1 MYSEQLFN
9 MKKKLYITASG
20 RVNTNC
26 YIMVD
31 EVNNNCIIV
40 DLPDETGEQL
50 AEFCQQNGITPLAI
64 LLTHGHFDHCGGV
77 AEFLREFNV
86 PVYGHAN
93 DIELAKNASKNKWRV
108 RAEDCDITNFVN
120 DGETITIG
128 DFIIEVMH
136 TPGHTM
142 GSVCYFIEDLMFSGD
157 TLFHTDIGRTD
168 FAESNPAEMYKSL
181 KKIAKIEKDYKVL
194 PGHEEYTTLKEE
206 QENNVYL
213 R

>member
-1 MYSEQLFN
+1 ME
-9 MKKKLYITASG
+9 KKLYITAGG

-26 YIMVD
+26 YLMVD
-31 EVNNNCIIV
+31 KDNNAVIV

-50 AEFCQQNGITPLAI
+50 ADFLKQNDIKPLAI

-77 AEFLREFNV
+77 AAFLREFDV
-86 PVYGHAN
+86 PVYGHKN
-93 DIELAKNASKNKWRV
+93 DIDLAKNASKNKWRV
-108 RAEDCDITNFVN
+108 RAEDCDITNFIN
-120 DGETITIG
+120 DGDKIVLG
-128 DFIIEVMH
+128 DFEIDVMH

-142 GSVCYFIEDLMFSGD
+142 GSVCYFADDIMFSGD

-168 FAESNPAEMYKSL
+168 FAESNPAEMQKSL
-181 KKIAKIEKDYKVL
+181 ARIAKIEKDYKVL

>member
-1 MYSEQLFN
+1 ME
-9 MKKKLYITASG
+9 KKLYITASG

-31 EVNNNCIIV
+31 EVNANCIIV

-50 AEFCQQNGITPLAI
+50 AEFCKQNNVKPLAI

-77 AEFLREFNV
+77 AAFLREFDV

-93 DIELAKNASKNKWRV
+93 DIDLAKNASKNKWRV

-120 DGETITIG
+120 DGDVITLG
-128 DFIIEVMH
+128 DFTIEVMH

-142 GSVCYFIEDLMFSGD
+142 GSVCYFVDD
-157 TLFHTDIGRTD
+157 CTD
-168 FAESNPAEMYKSL
+168 FAESNPTEMYKSL
-181 KKIAKIEKDYKVL
+181 RKIAKIEKNYKVL

-206 QENNVYL
+206 QEHNVYL

>member
-1 MYSEQLFN
+1 ME
-9 MKKKLYITASG
+9 KKLYITAGG
-20 RVNTNC
+20 RVHTNC
-26 YIMVD
+26 YLMVD
-31 EVNNNCIIV
+31 KDNNAIIV

-50 AEFCQQNGITPLAI
+50 AEFLKQNNIKPLAI

-77 AEFLREFNV
+77 ASFLRVFNV
-86 PVYGHAN
+86 PVYGHKN
-93 DIELAKNASKNKWRV
+93 DIDLAKNASKNKWRV
-108 RAEDCDITNFVN
+108 RAEDCDITDFIN
-120 DGETITIG
+120 DGDKIVLGNFEI
-128 DFIIEVMH
+128 DVMH

-142 GSVCYFIEDLMFSGD
+142 GSVCYFVDDIMFSGD

-168 FAESNPAEMYKSL
+168 FAESNPAEMQKSL
-181 KKIAKIEKDYKVL
+181 ARIAKIEKDYKVL